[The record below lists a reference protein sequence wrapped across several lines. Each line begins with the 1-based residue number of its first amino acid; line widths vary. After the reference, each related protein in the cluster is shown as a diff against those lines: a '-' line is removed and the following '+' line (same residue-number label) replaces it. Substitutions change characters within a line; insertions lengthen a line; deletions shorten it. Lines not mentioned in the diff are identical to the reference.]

1 MRTLRAIK
9 NSSNIKILLNKRD
22 EQIQQ
27 QSNEIKEIK

>member
-9 NSSNIKILLNKRD
+9 SSSNIKILLNKRD

-27 QSNEIKEIK
+27 QSNEIKDIK